1 MQNDCKKYLHIA
13 QFKIKIREKKNKIT
27 LQSLK
32 ITHNISKKKKRSK
45 NE

>member
-13 QFKIKIREKKNKIT
+13 FKIKIREKKNKIT

-32 ITHNISKKKKRSK
+32 ITHNISKKKRSK